1 MKCYGAHVRVLFHY
15 SYSYGLRLYQ
25 RGAAINV
32 LFMTDRASAAVAKQ
46 TFRSALININVHVVG
61 SVSDHPTQGP
71 ARGTTRGD

>member
-1 MKCYGAHVRVLFHY
+1 MAHMCVCCFITLIRTAYGFIR
-15 SYSYGLRLYQ
+15 G
-25 RGAAINV
+25 GAAINV